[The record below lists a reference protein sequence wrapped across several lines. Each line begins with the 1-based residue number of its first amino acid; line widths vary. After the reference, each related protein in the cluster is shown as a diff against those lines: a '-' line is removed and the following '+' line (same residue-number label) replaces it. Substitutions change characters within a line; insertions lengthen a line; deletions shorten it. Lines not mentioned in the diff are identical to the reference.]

1 MYSRDGRPWQG
12 RKPLGITVLLED
24 LSMHAPVAELVV
36 TADEI
41 RDMREIV
48 MGREDIGESVAGRV
62 VGVCKV
68 VTPFRW
74 SHEASD
80 GPTPYNTLPGHSYSS
95 PSKEEQAGKGQRVSP
110 GDRSLN
116 AVVLNF

>member
-1 MYSRDGRPWQG
+1 MGV
-12 RKPLGITVLLED
+12 TVLHED
-24 LSMHAPVAELVV
+24 LSMHAPVAEVVV

-48 MGREDIGESVAGRV
+48 MGREDIGESVAGRA

-74 SHEASD
+74 AHEAGD
-80 GPTPYNTLPGHSYSS
+80 GPTPYNTLPGHSFSS
-95 PSKEEQAGKGQRVSP
+95 PSKEDQQGGKVARIPP
-110 GDRSLN
+110 GERSLN
-116 AVVLNF
+116 AVVLNL